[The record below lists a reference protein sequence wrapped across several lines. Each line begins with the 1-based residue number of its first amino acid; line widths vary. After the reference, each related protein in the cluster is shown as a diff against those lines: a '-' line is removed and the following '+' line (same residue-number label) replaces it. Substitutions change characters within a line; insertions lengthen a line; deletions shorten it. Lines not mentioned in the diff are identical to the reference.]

1 VARPRDGERSAPC
14 AVPGVVLGAQRP
26 VLVAAH
32 RVRPEW
38 PQLDERTREALID
51 AAADGSGLW
60 IVAGHRAPEV
70 VPGGSLTS
78 AERALEERSVA
89 ELFGAAASKVVV
101 DEARPALEVIVPV
114 RTPDPVPAF
123 RFHPDDTA
131 FAGVARLRRVDRR
144 VEVLEGSVDPA
155 MLRLVRR
162 RVPRG
167 PVCGLLVNEL
177 GACAVVPAGE
187 AAPEVRAHHV
197 DRYRSIVDGLRDLQ
211 AAAAVV
217 RERAR
222 ILRDASQTGWVLDQP
237 VANAFVHAVHPERAR
252 SVPTAQ
258 WSLSR
263 RADRPADP
271 DRAGSVT
278 EDEPTEASGE
288 VPTASVDQPSD
299 LSARRRTTGGGGGE
313 VSTRSLAVLA
323 RRAYV
328 RPRGATFD
336 PARRYPFQTATVLV
350 ADGGSFEVLQGAMDA
365 DLERRLDAAI
375 DDGDV
380 DPGNWGVF
388 TGPFRDAMVEQG
400 APTRAIEPLTSATSF
415 AHLLD
420 GAASLDDA
428 ARRLDALDAQLQR
441 LASEGWTLAA
451 PISGFW
457 LRLRSPRIRSETLS
471 WRRIAADGGGR
482 IGP

>member
-1 VARPRDGERSAPC
+1 VARPRDAERSAPR
-14 AVPGVVLGAQRP
+14 AVPGVVVGARRP
-26 VLVAAH
+26 VLVAGH

-38 PQLDERTREALID
+38 PVLDERTRQGLVD
-51 AAADGSGLW
+51 AADAPGLW
-60 IVAGHRAPEV
+60 VVAGQRAPEL
-70 VPGGSLTS
+70 VPSESLTS
-78 AERALEERSVA
+78 AERALEERSVV
-89 ELFGAAASKVVV
+89 ELFGTGASRVVV
-101 DEARPALEVIVPV
+101 DEARPAVEVIVPV

-144 VEVLEGSVDPA
+144 VEVLEGAVDPA

-167 PVCGLLVNEL
+167 QVCGLFVNEL

-222 ILRDASQTGWVLDQP
+222 ILREASQTGWVLDQP

-252 SVPTAQ
+252 SVATAQ
-258 WSLSR
+258 WSFSR
-263 RADRPADP
+263 RTDRRGDP
-271 DRAGSVT
+271 DRAGSAA
-278 EDEPTEASGE
+278 EDEHTEASGE
-288 VPTASVDQPSD
+288 VPPASVEPPSA
-299 LSARRRTTGGGGGE
+299 LSGRRRATGGGGDE

-350 ADGGSFEVLQGAMDA
+350 ADGGGFEVLQGAMDA

-441 LASEGWTLAA
+441 LAREGWTLAA

>member
-1 VARPRDGERSAPC
+1 VARSRDAERSAPR
-14 AVPGVVLGAQRP
+14 AVPGVVLGARRP

-38 PQLDERTREALID
+38 PELDERTRQGLVD
-51 AAADGSGLW
+51 AAAPAPRLW
-60 IVAGHRAPEV
+60 VVAGPRAPEL
-70 VPGGSLTS
+70 VPSESLTS
-78 AERALEERSVA
+78 EERALEERAVA
-89 ELFGAAASKVVV
+89 ELFGTSASRVVV
-101 DEARPALEVIVPV
+101 DEARPAVEVIVPV

-144 VEVLEGSVDPA
+144 VEVLEGAVDPA

-167 PVCGLLVNEL
+167 QVCGLFVNEL
-177 GACAVVPAGE
+177 GACAVVPVGE

-222 ILRDASQTGWVLDQP
+222 ILREASRTGWVLDQP
-237 VANAFVHAVHPERAR
+237 VANAFVRAVHPERAR
-252 SVPTAQ
+252 SVATAP
-258 WSLSR
+258 WSSSR
-263 RADRPADP
+263 HPDRPADA
-271 DRAGSVT
+271 DRAGSFA
-278 EDEPTEASGE
+278 EGEHREASGE
-288 VPTASVDQPSD
+288 LPPASVE
-299 LSARRRTTGGGGGE
+299 LSSALDGRRRTTGGGGGE
-313 VSTRSLAVLA
+313 VIQRSLAVLA

-350 ADGGSFEVLQGAMDA
+350 ADGGSFEVLQGAVDA
-365 DLERRLDAAI
+365 DLERRLDSAI

-441 LASEGWTLAA
+441 LAREGWTLAA